1 VPALRE
7 RREDIPLLMQQ
18 LTLTQARQ
26 MNRPEPVYS
35 HAALERLCA
44 YPWPGNVRELKNL
57 VKRMV
62 ILRAGD
68 RISAVDV
75 EKILESARPQG
86 QAVPSEVASLRDG
99 ERQHII
105 RALAKTRGVLGGK
118 QGAAKL
124 LDLPRSTLQ
133 YRIRKL
139 HIKPEDYLK

>member
-1 VPALRE
+1 
-7 RREDIPLLMQQ
+7 
-18 LTLTQARQ
+18 
-26 MNRPEPVYS
+26 
-35 HAALERLCA
+35 
-44 YPWPGNVRELKNL
+44 
-57 VKRMV
+57 MV

-86 QAVPSEVASLRDG
+86 QAVPNEVASLRDG

-124 LDLPRSTLQ
+124 LALPRSTLQ